1 MDLDRGRGIVVPR
14 GVRAARRAPDKRGG
28 PRHVLA
34 HASLRRRRR
43 EFREFFAPRA
53 TEPILP
59 VPVSARKRK
68 KKQTKRDQPRRL
80 FFGSALVARGR
91 HDCPQLHLYVAR
103 RVRPGSRRGVR
114 RGRDFPKADAF
125 GRRRRGA
132 ERLGGRVRRE
142 KAAFAIGGGDVPR
155 PIRGQDLRRERF
167 FGVSG
172 EGRHTALARGLDG
185 RARRCIDRG
194 RVVTTFLQK
203 FFERYVDYD
212 FTANME
218 EELDAIASGHVEWKE
233 ALRQFW
239 IDFSKAVENTKP
251 LTITE
256 VLDYLDAELGPH
268 FFPRGDD
275 DRGGIDGNTARRRG
289 AVEWWTDGWD
299 SDRKLCAGEWMDIQN
314 KRLRFL
320 SRWPTTT
327 AMPCGLRSRW
337 SLVRG

>member
-1 MDLDRGRGIVVPR
+1 MDLDRGRSIVVPR

-59 VPVSARKRK
+59 VPVSARKRREK
-68 KKQTKRDQPRRL
+68 KTKRDQPRRL
-80 FFGSALVARGR
+80 FFFFGSALVARGR

-114 RGRDFPKADAF
+114 RGRDFPDADAF

-155 PIRGQDLRRERF
+155 PIRGQDLRRERV

-185 RARRCIDRG
+185 HARRCVDRG
-194 RVVTTFLQK
+194 RVGTKGKSAGVALGL
-203 FFERYVDYD
+203 VG
-212 FTANME
+212 AV
-218 EELDAIASGHVEWKE
+218 LCGDARRSIRRRRREKRRKRKDSKTQTRGRRASR
-233 ALRQFW
+233 ARRSADAPRAPRQVH
-239 IDFSKAVENTKP
+239 DRDAVRAVRRRHRARRVR
-251 LTITE
+251 LA
-256 VLDYLDAELGPH
+256 V
-268 FFPRGDD
+268 
-275 DRGGIDGNTARRRG
+275 RGGYAVRVPRRG
-289 AVEWWTDGWD
+289 RRHVRFGGVVLFKK
-299 SDRKLCAGEWMDIQN
+299 R
-314 KRLRFL
+314 RLRATRTERL
-320 SRWPTTT
+320 VARY
-327 AMPCGLRSRW
+327 AAARS
-337 SLVRG
+337 GYA